1 MEIVAKKKGFDY
13 ILNSVDGSGTS
24 IVLWGPE
31 GHDVTRAIVDELGIK
46 LEGDESAP
54 AAAPAEK
61 GKKKK

>member
-1 MEIVAKKKGFDY
+1 AMETVAKKKGFDY

-46 LEGDESAP
+46 LEGDVPAP
-54 AAAPAEK
+54 SEK